1 MKLSVAGVGIGVGLG
16 MILIGFGCSSANVQ
30 YASSLQ
36 RCIIEARQSDA
47 GDAPARLAM
56 YNACADSLDQDGG
69 AK

>member
-1 MKLSVAGVGIGVGLG
+1 MKLSVAGVGIGVGLVFLAG
-16 MILIGFGCSSANVQ
+16 ACSSSNVQ

-47 GDAPARLAM
+47 GDAPARLAL